1 MQSLI
6 RPDIAMPQ
14 RLILMW
20 LPLLAF
26 LLASGMVHARDRCSA
41 SKLSRDDAEF
51 CAGLR
56 VKEVDD
62 AMNRALRL
70 ALTVVEDPKVLKLQ
84 HQKWLRSVRDKCSGR
99 TCLLRVYQ
107 ARTAELGRLIATS
120 ARITDQALSNNEA
133 EATCEALAG
142 LADRQRLSSLALPG
156 MDQWPFADAAPPSD
170 SAYSAQE
177 KARLQARELGWPAEA
192 RTIYLMRLA
201 PGAPPTRFASF
212 LTGGSC
218 PAYQTFN
225 LPYLLDAK
233 NGDLGIDKVTDGDE
247 LFRWAYLG
255 GGDYPIL
262 HQGRNFI
269 VTADLANPDKVTMI
283 SWIKPDGRTRPLC
296 MLKSRV
302 GDLKVVSARQPRVC
316 DAVAQGDVRP
326 LKWRDATETPPFS
339 RRLQGHRHEFIQRY
353 GDDAEDIG
361 VLRTDI
367 DRDGKAE
374 RIARFRHT
382 SGCGATQ
389 VWWSVLTGDLGGVQR
404 GPLNE
409 QLSALDEGA
418 LDVYKIDG
426 RFYLSASRK
435 GKPGLFQ
442 ISRGKTEQ
450 VCEFRRD
457 VRTSASTLFPVT
469 P

>member
-1 MQSLI
+1 MLH
-6 RPDIAMPQ
+6 

-20 LPLLAF
+20 LPLLA
-26 LLASGMVHARDRCSA
+26 LVLPLALGSTTAHARDRCSA
-41 SKLSRDDAEF
+41 SKLSREDVEF

-70 ALTVVEDPKVLKLQ
+70 ALTVVADPKALRLQ
-84 HQKWLRSVRDKCSGR
+84 HQKWQRNVRDKCSGR
-99 TCLLRVYQ
+99 ECLLRVYQ
-107 ARTAELGRLIATS
+107 TRTAALGRVIATS
-120 ARITDQALSNNEA
+120 AKVTDQPLSNQDAQN
-133 EATCEALAG
+133 TCEALAG

-156 MDQWPFADAAPPSD
+156 MDQWPFADTAPPSD
-170 SAYSAQE
+170 SAYTPQE
-177 KARLQARELGWPAEA
+177 KARLQARDLGWPAEA
-192 RTIYLMRLA
+192 RTIYLLRLA
-201 PGAPPTRFASF
+201 PGAAPTRFASF
-212 LTGGSC
+212 FTGGSC

-225 LPYLLDAK
+225 LPYLLEAK
-233 NGDLGIDKVTDGDE
+233 NGDLGIDKVADGDE

-255 GGDYPIL
+255 GGDYPIF

-269 VTADLANPDKVTMI
+269 VTADLANPDKATMV
-283 SWIKPDGRTRPLC
+283 SWVKPDGRTRPLC
-296 MLKSRV
+296 MLKSRQ

-316 DAVAQGDVRP
+316 EAVAQGDMKP
-326 LKWRDATETPPFS
+326 LKWRDAAEIPPFS
-339 RRLQGHRHEFIQRY
+339 RRLQGHRDEFVQRY

-361 VLRTDI
+361 LLRTDI

-382 SGCGATQ
+382 SGAGCGATQ

-404 GPLNE
+404 GPLND
-409 QLSALDEGA
+409 QLRALDEGA
-418 LDVYKIDG
+418 LDIYKIDG

-435 GKPGLFQ
+435 GRPGLFQ
-442 ISRGKTEQ
+442 INRGKTEQ
-450 VCEFRRD
+450 VCEFRRE
-457 VRTSASTLFPVT
+457 VHTRASTLFPVT

>member
-1 MQSLI
+1 
-6 RPDIAMPQ
+6 MPH
-14 RLILMW
+14 RLLLLW
-20 LPLLAF
+20 LPLLTL
-26 LLASGMVHARDRCSA
+26 LLAGGSAAHARDRCSA
-41 SKLSRDDAEF
+41 SQLSRDDTEF

-70 ALTVVEDPKVLKLQ
+70 ALTVVPDARTLRLQ
-84 HQKWLRSVRDKCSGR
+84 QQKWQHGVRDKCNGR
-99 TCLLRVYQ
+99 ECLLRVYQ
-107 ARTAELGRLIATS
+107 ARTAALGRLIATS
-120 ARITDQALSNNEA
+120 AKVTDQPLSNSEA

-170 SAYSAQE
+170 SAYTSQE
-177 KARLQARELGWPAEA
+177 KSRLQARDLGWPPEA

-201 PGAPPTRFASF
+201 PGAAPTRFASF
-212 LTGGSC
+212 LTGGNC

-247 LFRWAYLG
+247 LFRLAYLG

-262 HQGRNFI
+262 HQGRNYI
-269 VTADLANPDKVTMI
+269 VTADLGNPDKATMI
-283 SWIKPDGRTRPLC
+283 SWVKPDGRTRPLC
-296 MLKSRV
+296 MLSSRQ

-316 DAVAQGDVRP
+316 EAVAQGEVRP

-339 RRLQGHRHEFIQRY
+339 RRLQGHRDEFVQRY

-361 VLRTDI
+361 LLRTDI

-382 SGCGATQ
+382 SGAGCGATQ
-389 VWWSVLTGDLGGVQR
+389 AWWSVLTGDLGHVQK
-404 GPLNE
+404 GPLND
-409 QLSALDEGA
+409 QLKALDEGA
-418 LDVYKIDG
+418 LEVYKIDG

-435 GKPGLFQ
+435 GRPGLFQ
-442 ISRGKTEQ
+442 IARGKTEQ

-457 VRTSASTLFPVT
+457 IRTRASTLFPVT